1 MAACVEPACTL
12 RWLQKRRMTTFRSS
26 PIATTMRGLRVTC
39 EVAGAALSF
48 LQALR
53 LLSEDRPFRDQLRAC
68 LADMPYAAFRWE
80 TPGVAESTA
89 ARAFEF
95 VVLDDPGLARRA
107 DPAAFAEHFAQ
118 APDATVVEFANLGRD
133 AILVVPCPRADHA
146 AYAHL
151 ATFVRQ
157 APAQQQSDLWQAVG
171 NAMLRRLGAKP
182 VWLSTAGAGVPWLHV
197 RLDDAPKYY
206 RSASLWRGGDGAAGS
221 TRP

>member
-1 MAACVEPACTL
+1 M
-12 RWLQKRRMTTFRSS
+12 MTFRSR
-26 PIATTMRGLRVTC
+26 PIATMPGQRITC
-39 EVAGAALSF
+39 EVAGAPLGY

-53 LLSEDRPFRDQLRAC
+53 LLTEDRPFRDQLRTC

-80 TPGVAESTA
+80 TPGVTATTA

-95 VVLDDPGLARRA
+95 VVLDDPGLARPA
-107 DPAAFAEHFAQ
+107 DPAAFAEHFARS
-118 APDATVVEFANLGRD
+118 PDATVVEFANLGRD
-133 AILVVPCPRADHA
+133 AILVVPSPRFDHA

-206 RSASLWRGGDGAAGS
+206 RSASLWRGGEGAAGS